1 MVTGHRLRVRAIVYR
16 VTLSGLLKTNV
27 TSLSLPGHIEFC
39 HDARKLPVLT
49 WQEVFPDSFQQNM
62 EPPDESDAILSANTS
77 SGVSA
82 PVTLAIVLSTIAV
95 IALIRGLSWLLEFM
109 VSQTVF
115 PCKLSHID
123 SHTKTLLG

>member
-1 MVTGHRLRVRAIVYR
+1 
-16 VTLSGLLKTNV
+16 
-27 TSLSLPGHIEFC
+27 
-39 HDARKLPVLT
+39 
-49 WQEVFPDSFQQNM
+49 M

-109 VSQTVF
+109 VSQTVL
-115 PCKLSHID
+115 PYQISDID
-123 SHTKTLLG
+123 SHTKILFGYHMYVHTARGE